1 MLVGTRRCRRRRGS
15 RFHTPELS
23 TSKTPSGA
31 VLSEPFRA
39 RAVDTVL
46 AATPT
51 LEGAGVRLKRAFGDR
66 QLPRL
71 DPFLLLDDFH
81 SDDPV
86 DYIAGFPW
94 HPHRGMET
102 VTYVLDGRVEHGDS
116 LGNQGVVGPGDVQ
129 WMTAG
134 SGIVHQEMPK
144 GREGTM
150 AGLQLWVNLP
160 KRHKMMDPR
169 YQEIQQAS
177 VPIVNVAPGVD
188 ARVIAGTLSGV
199 QGPVRDLMV
208 EPAYFDIT
216 MKPGSR
222 FTHQVPSDHTMFA
235 YMVKGRASFDPVSDD
250 EIDGEH
256 LVIFKPGDHVEIATR
271 GRAAR
276 YLLIAGKPLREPV
289 SWWGPMVMN
298 TRQEIEVAIEEFQNG
313 TFVKKRGAVERG
325 PPASPSGP
333 PA

>member
-1 MLVGTRRCRRRRGS
+1 ML
-15 RFHTPELS
+15 P
-23 TSKTPSGA
+23 
-31 VLSEPFRA
+31 
-39 RAVDTVL
+39 
-46 AATPT
+46 ATPT
-51 LEGAGVRLKRAFGDR
+51 LEGAGVHLKRAFGDR

-81 SDDPV
+81 SDNPI

-116 LGNQGVVGPGDVQ
+116 LGNKGVVGPGDVQ

-144 GREGTM
+144 GRDGRM

-160 KRHKMMDPR
+160 KQHKMMDPR
-169 YQEIQQAS
+169 YQEIQQAHVPVVS
-177 VPIVNVAPGVD
+177 VGDGVD
-188 ARVIAGTLSGV
+188 ARIIAGTLNGV

-208 EPAYFDIT
+208 EPEYFDVT
-216 MKPGSR
+216 MKPNSR
-222 FTHQVPSDHTMFA
+222 FIHRVPRDHTVFS
-235 YMVKGRASFDPVSDD
+235 YMVDGRASFDPGTGD

-256 LVIFKPGDHVEIATR
+256 LVIYKPGELVEIETR
-271 GRAAR
+271 QKHAR
-276 YLLIAGKPLREPV
+276 FLLVAGKPLREPI

-313 TFVKKRGAVERG
+313 TFVKKRGTVKGA
-325 PPASPSGP
+325 
-333 PA
+333 